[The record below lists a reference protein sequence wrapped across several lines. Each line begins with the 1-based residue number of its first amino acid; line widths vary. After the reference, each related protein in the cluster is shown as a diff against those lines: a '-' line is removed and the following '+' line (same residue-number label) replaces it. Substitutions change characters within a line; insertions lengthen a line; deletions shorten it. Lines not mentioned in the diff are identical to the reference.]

1 MFLWIP
7 FLSYI
12 FIMAYTPGPN
22 NIMSMN
28 NATKVGFK
36 KGIFFNFGIFAGF
49 TMVMVLCL
57 IFSSILYTIIPK
69 IQFPMKII
77 GAAYMLYLIIIT
89 ILPSKTHEIKK
100 NNGSFLVGALL
111 QFINPKIIM
120 YGITAISSY
129 ILPHYQSIPI
139 LLLFALLLSF
149 VGFTGTLC
157 WALFGSVFS
166 MVFNKHGKILNIIM
180 AILLLYCAVSL
191 FL

>member
-1 MFLWIP
+1 
-7 FLSYI
+7 
-12 FIMAYTPGPN
+12 MAFTPGPN

-28 NATKVGFK
+28 NAAGVGFK
-36 KGIFFNFGIFAGF
+36 KGIVFNFGIFAGIF
-49 TMVMVLCL
+49 VIMILCL
-57 IFSSILYTIIPK
+57 IFSSVLYAVIPK

-89 ILPSKTHEIKK
+89 LLPSGTHKIRK
-100 NNGSFLVGALL
+100 NNGSFIVGALL

-120 YGITAISSY
+120 YGITAMSSY
-129 ILPHYQSIPI
+129 LLPHYQSIPV
-139 LLLFALLLSF
+139 LLLFALLLSS
-149 VGFTGTLC
+149 VGFTATLC

-180 AILLLYCAVSL
+180 AVLLLYCAVSL